1 MCFPS
6 PHVLHLF
13 PNKINLSPVELL
25 SSSGSARILSVMEI
39 NLATCQYPT
48 ARGGSQPDGR
58 NRSRGGTVYI
68 GQEVGWL
75 VAFRAVVYTGKEI
88 LK

>member
-1 MCFPS
+1 
-6 PHVLHLF
+6 
-13 PNKINLSPVELL
+13 
-25 SSSGSARILSVMEI
+25 MEI